1 MSDIHVEKDGQIA
14 RIRLSN
20 PGKLNAVDVAMWR
33 RLREVFGEA
42 SADDTLRCIV
52 VSGEDGNFA
61 AGADIEEFAAIRST
75 LEQGIEYHTEL
86 IGKALHAI
94 AQCVHPTIAAIE
106 GVCVGGGL
114 EIASA
119 CDIRIASPQ
128 ARFGIPI
135 NRLGFALAPGEMHHL
150 LSLIGKAAALE
161 ILLEGRVF
169 DASEAKEKGLINR
182 IAEDV
187 PAAAMDSARRIAQGA
202 PLAAR
207 MNKVLARR
215 LSSPHPLTE
224 QEMQAAFALLDSQ
237 DYREGIASFLEKRKP
252 AFKGQ

>member
-1 MSDIHVEKDGQIA
+1 
-14 RIRLSN
+14 
-20 PGKLNAVDVAMWR
+20 
-33 RLREVFGEA
+33 
-42 SADDTLRCIV
+42 
-52 VSGEDGNFA
+52 
-61 AGADIEEFAAIRST
+61 
-75 LEQGIEYHTEL
+75 
-86 IGKALHAI
+86 
-94 AQCVHPTIAAIE
+94 
-106 GVCVGGGL
+106 
-114 EIASA
+114 
-119 CDIRIASPQ
+119 
-128 ARFGIPI
+128 
-135 NRLGFALAPGEMHHL
+135 MHHL
-150 LSLIGKAAALE
+150 LNLIGKAAALE

-169 DASEAKEKGLINR
+169 DASEAREKGLINR

>member
-1 MSDIHVEKDGQIA
+1 MSDIRIERDGQLA
-14 RIRLSN
+14 RVWLSN
-20 PGKLNAVDVAMWR
+20 PGKLNAVDVAMWK
-33 RLREVFGEA
+33 RLREVFSEA

-52 VSGEDGNFA
+52 VGGEDGNFA
-61 AGADIEEFAAIRST
+61 AGADIEEFAAIRGT
-75 LEQGIEYHTEL
+75 LEQGVEYHTEL
-86 IGKALHAI
+86 IGKALTAI
-94 AQCVHPTIAAIE
+94 AECRHPTIAAIE

-135 NRLGFALAPGEMHHL
+135 NRLGFALAPGEMQHL
-150 LSLIGKAAALE
+150 LNLIGKAAALE

-169 DASEAKEKGLINR
+169 DAAEAKEKGLISR
-182 IAEDV
+182 LAEDV
-187 PAAAMDSARRIAQGA
+187 PAAAMEAARRIAQGA

-215 LSSPHPLTE
+215 LSSPVPLSE

-252 AFKGQ
+252 DFKGL